1 MFGEGLCP
9 PEPSKSNNT
18 EVVVRVT
25 TEVVRPGQARLP
37 CQGAAQAGDVGHDR
51 RVEQHLQRPATDN
64 TAHFSPRNQQTH
76 KLGNIL
82 MLNLWNNRLINPNG
96 SI

>member
-25 TEVVRPGQARLP
+25 TEVVRPGQASYRVRVLLKLEMLVMTGESSNIFRGP
-37 CQGAAQAGDVGHDR
+37 LLTIQRTLVPAISRHTVG
-51 RVEQHLQRPATDN
+51 
-64 TAHFSPRNQQTH
+64 
-76 KLGNIL
+76 
-82 MLNLWNNRLINPNG
+82 
-96 SI
+96 

>member
-9 PEPSKSNNT
+9 PEPSRSNNT

-25 TEVVRPGQARLP
+25 TNRGCEARPGQLP

-51 RVEQHLQRPATDN
+51 RVEQHLQRTATDN
-64 TAHFSPRNQQTH
+64 TAHFSSPQSADTQV
-76 KLGNIL
+76 G
-82 MLNLWNNRLINPNG
+82 
-96 SI
+96 

>member
-64 TAHFSPRNQQTH
+64 TAHFSSPRSADTQV
-76 KLGNIL
+76 G
-82 MLNLWNNRLINPNG
+82 
-96 SI
+96 

>member
-25 TEVVRPGQARLP
+25 TEVVRPGPGQLP

-64 TAHFSPRNQQTH
+64 TAHFSSPQSADTQV
-76 KLGNIL
+76 G
-82 MLNLWNNRLINPNG
+82 
-96 SI
+96 

>member
-25 TEVVRPGQARLP
+25 TEVVRPGQASY
-37 CQGAAQAGDVGHDR
+37 
-51 RVEQHLQRPATDN
+51 RVRVLLKLEMLVMTGESSNIFRGPLLTIQRTLV
-64 TAHFSPRNQQTH
+64 PRNRQTH

-82 MLNLWNNRLINPNG
+82 MLNLWNNRIINPNG

>member
-25 TEVVRPGQARLP
+25 TEVVRPGQASY
-37 CQGAAQAGDVGHDR
+37 
-51 RVEQHLQRPATDN
+51 RVRVLLKLEMLVMTGESSNIFRGPLLIIQRTLVPAISRHTSWVI
-64 TAHFSPRNQQTH
+64 F
-76 KLGNIL
+76 
-82 MLNLWNNRLINPNG
+82 
-96 SI
+96 

>member
-25 TEVVRPGQARLP
+25 TEVVRPGQLP

-64 TAHFSPRNQQTH
+64 TAHFSSPQSADTH
-76 KLGNIL
+76 KLGNIQ
-82 MLNLWNNRLINPNG
+82 MLNLWNNRIINPNG